1 MFYILIVSAQDHLWM
16 SCYFFQ

>member
-1 MFYILIVSAQDHLWM
+1 MFYILIVSAQDTIWM